1 MAVRYAGTSLRPPCA
16 VGRFRKVHPLP
27 APNWY
32 PDPEMP
38 SRLRYWDGSEWTG
51 HYAPLPP
58 LPEEGSLTDHDPW
71 QPPVVTGF
79 TDPDAWRSRPPS
91 APLVAERSPVRR
103 SLRAGE
109 VLIGLGAFA
118 LVAAGFAFLR
128 SVWSDL
134 GISGQI
140 AVLLAVVFAQAAAS
154 LVAVPRIRVLGEALA
169 GSAAVTLLLAATWG
183 YGRLS
188 LPDHYFALLAYGCA
202 FAHAAVFAAPA
213 ARRARVWAATSS
225 LFVVVGTYSLY
236 AAPSPHLWALAAALA
251 ALLVS
256 RVAFA
261 VPAERFAALHAVAA
275 LVYALAADLAD
286 PQGPF
291 VGFAPSALA
300 AVVVLAA
307 SYVWKTSFAPGAEIA
322 LSPRQ
327 DVPERLQRLGLLVW
341 VAAVAAMFVLFL
353 SAIVASPMSFFER
366 LAVWAAVSATAFAA
380 FRFPPPEIVRY
391 RHVLASALT
400 AAAFVQ
406 LGWDAVVVPSAEF
419 VRDEILVPAREF
431 VGDVLVALGAGYVLL
446 LAGAVI
452 LAVAFWRSRP
462 PTAFV
467 GAATAAFGWQVVRS
481 TRFPEVPDW
490 VPDPESFSLPAAALF
505 LAAWAVSHRAGTRSS
520 QPALPAVSL
529 LLVPSAFTVLAAGGS
544 GIRFAV
550 VVAACVAGILAGFR
564 LRFRALVTVPGA
576 VLLVLFTVRA
586 LGFLGNS
593 WVTLALA
600 ALFLLVVGSF
610 FETMRDRVRAAR
622 AFLAGLR

>member
-1 MAVRYAGTSLRPPCA
+1 
-16 VGRFRKVHPLP
+16 
-27 APNWY
+27 
-32 PDPEMP
+32 MP

-58 LPEEGSLTDHDPW
+58 PPERGSQVDHDPW

-134 GISGQI
+134 GLSGQI
-140 AVLLAVVFAQAAAS
+140 AVLLAVVLAQAAAS
-154 LVAVPRIRVLGEALA
+154 LVAVPRIRMLGEALA

-202 FAHAAVFAAPA
+202 FAHAAVFAVPA

-225 LFVVVGTYSLY
+225 LFVVVGSYSLY

-251 ALLVS
+251 ALLIS
-256 RVAFA
+256 RVALA
-261 VPAERFAALHAVAA
+261 VPAERFAALHALAA
-275 LVYALAADLAD
+275 LVYALAADPAD

-291 VGFAPSALA
+291 VGFVPSALVA
-300 AVVVLAA
+300 MVVLAA
-307 SYVWKTSFAPGAEIA
+307 SYVWKTSFAPTAKIS
-322 LSPRQ
+322 LSPQQ

-341 VAAVAAMFVLFL
+341 AATVASLFVLFF
-353 SAIVASPMSFFER
+353 SAVVASPVSFTER
-366 LAVWAAVSATAFAA
+366 LAVWAALSSTAVAA
-380 FRFPPPEIVRY
+380 FRFPPPEVVRY
-391 RHVLASALT
+391 RHVLASALM
-400 AAAFVQ
+400 AVAFVQ

-419 VRDEILVPAREF
+419 VWNEILVPAGEF
-431 VGDVLVALGAGYVLL
+431 VGDVLVALGVGYILL
-446 LAGAVI
+446 LTGAFV

-467 GAATAAFGWQVVRS
+467 GAATAAFGWQVVRA
-481 TRFPEVPDW
+481 TRFPEVPNW

-505 LAAWAVSHRAGTRSS
+505 LAAWVVSHRAGVRSS

-529 LLVPSAFTVLAAGGS
+529 LLIPSAFTVLETGGS
-544 GIRFAV
+544 GIRFTV
-550 VVAACVAGILAGFR
+550 VVVACVAGLLAGFR
-564 LRFRALVTVPGA
+564 LRFRALVTVPGF

-593 WVTLALA
+593 WVTLAVA
-600 ALFLLVVGSF
+600 ALFLLVLGSF

>member
-1 MAVRYAGTSLRPPCA
+1 
-16 VGRFRKVHPLP
+16 
-27 APNWY
+27 
-32 PDPEMP
+32 MP

-58 LPEEGSLTDHDPW
+58 PPERGSPELVDHDPW

-91 APLVAERSPVRR
+91 APLAAERSPARR

-109 VLIGLGAFA
+109 VLIGIGALA

-128 SVWSDL
+128 SVWSAL
-134 GISGQI
+134 GTVGQI
-140 AVLLAVVFAQAAAS
+140 AVLLAVVLAQAAAS

-169 GSAAVTLLLAATWG
+169 GSAAVTLLLAAAWG

-213 ARRARVWAATSS
+213 ARRARVWAMTAS
-225 LFVVVGTYSLY
+225 LFVVVGSYSLY
-236 AAPSPHLWALAAALA
+236 AAPLPHLWALAAALA

-261 VPAERFAALHAVAA
+261 VPAERFAALHAVVALAYA
-275 LVYALAADLAD
+275 LVADLTD

-291 VGFAPSALA
+291 VGFVPPALVA
-300 AVVVLAA
+300 MVVLAA
-307 SYVWKTSFAPGAEIA
+307 SYVWKTSFAPTAEIS
-322 LSPRQ
+322 LSARQ

-341 VAAVAAMFVLFL
+341 GVTVAAMFVLVCR
-353 SAIVASPMSFFER
+353 AVVASPVSVADRF
-366 LAVWAAVSATAFAA
+366 AVWAAVSVTAVSA
-380 FRFPPPEIVRY
+380 FRFPPPEVVRY
-391 RHVLASALT
+391 RRLLTSALM

-419 VRDEILVPAREF
+419 VRDEILVPAADF
-431 VGDVLVALGAGYVLL
+431 VGDLLVALGVGYILL
-446 LAGAVI
+446 LTGAVV

-467 GAATAAFGWQVVRS
+467 GAATAAFGWQVVRA

-505 LAAWAVSHRAGTRSS
+505 LAAWVVSHRAGVRSS

-529 LLVPSAFTVLAAGGS
+529 LLIPSAFTVLDADGS
-544 GIRFAV
+544 GIRFTV
-550 VVAACVAGILAGFR
+550 VVVACVAGLLAGFR
-564 LRFRALVTVPGA
+564 LRFRALVTVPGST
-576 VLLVLFTVRA
+576 LLVLFTVRA